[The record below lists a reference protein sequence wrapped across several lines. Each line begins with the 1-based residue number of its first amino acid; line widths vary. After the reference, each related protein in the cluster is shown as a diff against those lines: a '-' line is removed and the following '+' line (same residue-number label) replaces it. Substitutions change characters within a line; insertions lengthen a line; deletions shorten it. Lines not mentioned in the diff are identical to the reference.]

1 MVLLIHGPNL
11 EKKSGTN
18 NNDADRTA
26 YLRSPISVIVSSQL
40 IQFDASIN
48 SAHACFCGGCAFV
61 LLTELGNL

>member
-1 MVLLIHGPNL
+1 MDRILK
-11 EKKSGTN
+11 KKSGTN

-48 SAHACFCGGCAFV
+48 SAHACFCGGYELR
-61 LLTELGNL
+61 LLIELGNL